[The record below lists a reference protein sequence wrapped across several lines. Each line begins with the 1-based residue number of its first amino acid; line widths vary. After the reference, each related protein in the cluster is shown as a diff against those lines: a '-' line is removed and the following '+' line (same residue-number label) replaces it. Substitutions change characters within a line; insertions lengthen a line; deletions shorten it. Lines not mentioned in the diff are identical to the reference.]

1 MNEVH
6 NKPDD
11 VTTISNGSDF
21 ETAIAACGFGAFN
34 VVLLLVSALSIVATV
49 FTSSTISYILP
60 TAECDLHLSLIYKGL
75 LNGIAYAGMIISA
88 IPWGFVADTIGR
100 RQVMISGLLFDAIF
114 VTCCASSQNVQ
125 QLLTFKFFDG
135 AAVSG
140 PFAVVM
146 SYLSEFHGFKHRPRI
161 MMIIGM
167 MKSLATLILPIIAY
181 VMLPYHIAWRTD
193 YLRLHT
199 WHFFLMVSAIPTLL
213 GGVLNIFLPESP
225 KFLMSQGRNED
236 ALKSFRVVY
245 AMNKRKPKSSYPI
258 TQLVDEDPEKSQLNN
273 LRNSEEY
280 RANIR
285 TLADK
290 RKEATKRFLEGLK
303 QMQPMC
309 AKPYFGLSV
318 QVYFMLF
325 CILLSL
331 NTIRLWLPQ
340 LFATMVEYE
349 QKKLGVGSM
358 CAILNYSL
366 EKTKLLQKEKPTDEC
381 DVHITPDSYTNN
393 IIVAGSSFCG
403 YFIATFTINRVG
415 SNNVL
420 RVTLAIGFVSGI
432 TLYWSY
438 SSVMTLVIACVFI
451 TALGVSSTTLIGVSV
466 NLFPTSMRTMVV
478 IMCMT
483 FGRFGSLLG
492 NLLFPYFISLGC
504 IPPFV
509 FIGTIMFYLLK
520 PANFEEA
527 IDSAGFG
534 LFNCILILITIL
546 CSTANIFS
554 STAISYILPIA
565 ECDLKL
571 TLLNK
576 GALNA
581 VTYAGMITSAI
592 VWGYL
597 ADTQGRKKIL
607 VIGCL
612 ADAIS
617 SACCS
622 LSQNFQMLIVFKFIE
637 GFAANGPCAVLFTY
651 LTEFHNAKNRP
662 RLSMILG
669 LIQSFASLILP
680 MLAWLILPQ
689 DWDFITQSSF
699 KVHTWQ
705 IFLFICGLP
714 SLLSGIIF
722 LVLPESPKFLMSQGR
737 NTEALNVFQQ
747 IYAVNRRQSKDL
759 YPIRQLIEEV
769 PSRDSIHIPSAI
781 FTVEGKSSKLNKSRK
796 TTSFKQSLH
805 DGWLQMRPMFHKPL
819 LSRSLHV
826 YLMLFALLLGLN
838 SIRLWLPQLFAS
850 ISKYE
855 ALHTDASDSTD
866 LCTIVEFSVN
876 KTQDVQ
882 SYTSDCSA
890 YKNISMDM
898 YLNNII
904 VAVIGLL
911 GYFCAMFIIRVLGPK
926 RLANYSLFVAA
937 LFGIGLYWST
947 DSLATL
953 IISALFVNISSIA
966 TASLNGL
973 ILTLFPTTLR
983 TSVASLSMM
992 FGRLGSLSGN
1002 LLFPIFME
1010 YGCLPPFLMV
1020 SSMTIFA
1027 SILSCLLPKETDLL
1041 FL

>member
-1 MNEVH
+1 M
-6 NKPDD
+6 
-11 VTTISNGSDF
+11 G
-21 ETAIAACGFGAFN
+21 
-34 VVLLLVSALSIVATV
+34 
-49 FTSSTISYILP
+49 
-60 TAECDLHLSLIYKGL
+60 
-75 LNGIAYAGMIISA
+75 
-88 IPWGFVADTIGR
+88 
-100 RQVMISGLLFDAIF
+100 Q
-114 VTCCASSQNVQ
+114 
-125 QLLTFKFFDG
+125 
-135 AAVSG
+135 
-140 PFAVVM
+140 
-146 SYLSEFHGFKHRPRI
+146 
-161 MMIIGM
+161 
-167 MKSLATLILPIIAY
+167 
-181 VMLPYHIAWRTD
+181 
-193 YLRLHT
+193 LHT

>member
-1 MNEVH
+1 MNNFNKMNENITD
-6 NKPDD
+6 NKI
-11 VTTISNGSDF
+11 T
-21 ETAIAACGFGAFN
+21 
-34 VVLLLVSALSIVATV
+34 
-49 FTSSTISYILP
+49 
-60 TAECDLHLSLIYKGL
+60 K
-75 LNGIAYAGMIISA
+75 
-88 IPWGFVADTIGR
+88 
-100 RQVMISGLLFDAIF
+100 
-114 VTCCASSQNVQ
+114 
-125 QLLTFKFFDG
+125 
-135 AAVSG
+135 
-140 PFAVVM
+140 
-146 SYLSEFHGFKHRPRI
+146 
-161 MMIIGM
+161 
-167 MKSLATLILPIIAY
+167 
-181 VMLPYHIAWRTD
+181 
-193 YLRLHT
+193 
-199 WHFFLMVSAIPTLL
+199 
-213 GGVLNIFLPESP
+213 
-225 KFLMSQGRNED
+225 
-236 ALKSFRVVY
+236 
-245 AMNKRKPKSSYPI
+245 NK
-258 TQLVDEDPEKSQLNN
+258 D
-273 LRNSEEY
+273 
-280 RANIR
+280 
-285 TLADK
+285 
-290 RKEATKRFLEGLK
+290 
-303 QMQPMC
+303 
-309 AKPYFGLSV
+309 
-318 QVYFMLF
+318 
-325 CILLSL
+325 
-331 NTIRLWLPQ
+331 
-340 LFATMVEYE
+340 
-349 QKKLGVGSM
+349 
-358 CAILNYSL
+358 
-366 EKTKLLQKEKPTDEC
+366 
-381 DVHITPDSYTNN
+381 
-393 IIVAGSSFCG
+393 
-403 YFIATFTINRVG
+403 
-415 SNNVL
+415 
-420 RVTLAIGFVSGI
+420 
-432 TLYWSY
+432 
-438 SSVMTLVIACVFI
+438 
-451 TALGVSSTTLIGVSV
+451 
-466 NLFPTSMRTMVV
+466 
-478 IMCMT
+478 
-483 FGRFGSLLG
+483 
-492 NLLFPYFISLGC
+492 
-504 IPPFV
+504 
-509 FIGTIMFYLLK
+509 LLK

-527 IDSAGFG
+527 IESTGFG
-534 LFNCILILITIL
+534 LFNFILILITIL

-554 STAISYILPIA
+554 STSISYILPIA

-669 LIQSFASLILP
+669 IIQSFANLLLP

-689 DWDFITQSSF
+689 DWDFIIRGGF
-699 KVHTWQ
+699 KVHSWQ

-714 SLLSGIIF
+714 SLLSGVIF
-722 LVLPESPKFLMSQGR
+722 IVLPESPKFLMSQGR
-737 NTEALNVFQQ
+737 NTEALFVFQQ
-747 IYAVNRRQSKDL
+747 IYAVNRRQSRDS

-781 FTVEGKSSKLNKSRK
+781 FTVEGKSSKLNKSQK
-796 TTSFKQSLH
+796 TTSFKQSLR

-819 LSRSLHV
+819 LSRYLHV
-826 YLMLFALLLGLN
+826 YVMLFALLLGLN

-855 ALHTDASDSTD
+855 ALHTDPSDSTD
-866 LCTIVEFSVN
+866 LCTILEFSVN

-926 RLANYSLFVAA
+926 RLANYSLLVAA

-966 TASLNGL
+966 TTSLNGL

-1027 SILSCLLPKETDLL
+1027 SILSCLLPKETE
-1041 FL
+1041 FT